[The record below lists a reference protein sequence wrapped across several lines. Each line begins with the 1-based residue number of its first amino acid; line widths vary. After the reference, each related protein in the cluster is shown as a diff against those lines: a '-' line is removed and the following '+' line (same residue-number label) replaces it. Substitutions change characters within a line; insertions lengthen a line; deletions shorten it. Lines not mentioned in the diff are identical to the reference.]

1 MRGFMRILLVD
12 DDNEIRFALA
22 NVFQTKHK
30 FTVVEACS
38 GSEAIATI
46 SSHDKFS
53 LIISDYQMDNGNG
66 QVIVDFLKNQQVDVP
81 FIFFS
86 GSQEIKATVV
96 GGPVVKC
103 FSKSE
108 IFHLIEYVDN
118 FFKQTVSERVVS

>member
-1 MRGFMRILLVD
+1 MRILLVD
-12 DDNEIRFALA
+12 DDQEIRFALA
-22 NVFQTKHK
+22 NVFQAKHK
-30 FTVVEACS
+30 FTVVEADS
-38 GSEAIATI
+38 GAEAIATI
-46 SSHDKFS
+46 SNQESFA

-86 GSQEIKATVV
+86 GSEEAKAVEV
-96 GGPVVKC
+96 GVPVLRC

-118 FFKQTVSERVVS
+118 FFKQNGQLRVVS

>member
-1 MRGFMRILLVD
+1 MRILLVD

-22 NVFQTKHK
+22 NVFQAKLK

-38 GSEAIATI
+38 GAEAIATI
-46 SSHDKFS
+46 TSQDKFS

-86 GSQEIKATVV
+86 GSPEIKDAEI
-96 GGPVVKC
+96 GSPILKC

-108 IFHLIEYVDN
+108 IYNLIEYVDN
-118 FFKQTVSERVVS
+118 FSKQKAA

>member
-1 MRGFMRILLVD
+1 MRILLVD
-12 DDNEIRFALA
+12 DDQEIRFALA
-22 NVFQTKHK
+22 NVFQAKHK
-30 FTVVEACS
+30 FTVVEAGS
-38 GSEAIATI
+38 GAEAIATI
-46 SSHDKFS
+46 SNQESFA

-86 GSQEIKATVV
+86 GSEEAKAVEV
-96 GGPVVKC
+96 GVPVLRC

-118 FFKQTVSERVVS
+118 FFKQNGQLRVVS